1 MKALYVTD
9 RAAIGDARFLEV
21 LDALAAGPVAVE
33 LRERDADDRKVLQL
47 AIAAR
52 ERLGPDVRFSVNRRF
67 DIALAAGA
75 DGVHL
80 PSEGLPL
87 DRVRAATPR
96 GFSIGVSTH
105 SASEATAAIDAGAD
119 VVVLGPIF
127 DTPSKRAYG
136 APLGPEALRD
146 LPRRDTHQCEVLVIG
161 GIAENTLDALEP
173 YRDRISGVAAVR
185 LFQESSSPRAAA
197 ERLALR

>member
-9 RAAIGDARFLEV
+9 RRAVGDARFL
-21 LDALAAGPVAVE
+21 ALLAELAGAPVAVE
-33 LRERDADDRKVLQL
+33 LRERETEDLEVLRL
-47 AIAAR
+47 AVLAR
-52 ERLGPDVRFSVNRRF
+52 ERLGPGVRLSVNRRF

-96 GFSIGVSTH
+96 GFSLGVSTH
-105 SASEATAAIDAGAD
+105 SASEATSAIEAGAD

-127 DTPSKRAYG
+127 DTPSKRSYG

-146 LPRRDTHQCEVLVIG
+146 LPRRDTHSSEVLVIG
-161 GIAENTLDALEP
+161 GIAEDNLDALEP
-173 YRDRISGVAAVR
+173 YRDRISGIAAIR
-185 LFQESSSPRAAA
+185 LFQEAASPRAAA
-197 ERLALR
+197 ERLASR